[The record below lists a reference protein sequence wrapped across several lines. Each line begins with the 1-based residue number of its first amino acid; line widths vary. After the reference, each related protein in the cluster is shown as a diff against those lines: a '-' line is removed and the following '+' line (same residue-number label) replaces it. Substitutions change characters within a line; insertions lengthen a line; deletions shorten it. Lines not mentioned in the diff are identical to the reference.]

1 VGILHSKT
9 TTTDD
14 GGRQALG
21 SAKLECPLCLKLGH
35 ILPCCNKLTSPCP
48 HCARLIHENEKR
60 DNEVAALHAKMAHLE
75 AETPEDKHKRVCA
88 EKNAK
93 IEKLKAEVDTVRKDD
108 KQLQKEVNEQEKTL
122 ARLRKTLE
130 AKKPKQEKET
140 RQEFFIKEAKVKKGK
155 KQ

>member
-1 VGILHSKT
+1 
-9 TTTDD
+9 
-14 GGRQALG
+14 
-21 SAKLECPLCLKLGH
+21 
-35 ILPCCNKLTSPCP
+35 
-48 HCARLIHENEKR
+48 
-60 DNEVAALHAKMAHLE
+60 MAHLE